1 MIPRKLWAP
10 LFILTAIVMFSVIF
24 PLTLAAQMTTG
35 TGTATPAAVPLAAK
49 IVAVAAGI
57 SGFIG
62 LVKQAVPGMSGKL
75 AVSINIVASIVA
87 MIVAAGP
94 DQVLTLPFLASVLV
108 SILGAMGFHDLSNFV
123 RGKNGG

>member
-1 MIPRKLWAP
+1 MILRKLWAP
-10 LFILTAIVMFSVIF
+10 SFILIAIVLFSVIF